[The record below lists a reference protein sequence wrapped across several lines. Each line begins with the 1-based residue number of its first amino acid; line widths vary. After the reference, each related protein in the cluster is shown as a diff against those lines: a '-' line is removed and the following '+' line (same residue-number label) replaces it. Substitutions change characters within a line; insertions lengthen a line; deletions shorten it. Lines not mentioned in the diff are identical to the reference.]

1 MTTEGEP
8 QPVRL
13 ASIVALDIVGFSTMS
28 EKNQQLAADKVASVR
43 KRVEEIV
50 ARNDGRIF
58 NTAGDGFMLEFASA
72 GKAVAAIDELI
83 NRKPKGE
90 PAIRVGAHVGD
101 VIVAANN
108 DLLGHGVNVAA
119 RLQSLAA
126 PNSALVSGEFRSM
139 ARTSPSAAFK
149 SKGRQPLENI
159 NQRVATFTIL
169 SRKQRVFRTMGRLAW
184 GAAFIGAAV
193 GGALVAPTAMNYAKT
208 QGWLAFLEPKAAPVE
223 LAEAPPIVEQP
234 VAAAA
239 APLANTLPPVPAQP
253 EAPIV
258 TEPTPATPPPEE
270 RLQPGQIVR
279 DCDACPELIVLPA
292 GAYMMGSPDK
302 EAGRSA
308 TEGPQ
313 REVTLKPIAMGTHE
327 VTFAEWDACLADGG
341 CNGFS
346 PQDQAWGR
354 GRRPAMGVS
363 WDDAQSYVAW
373 LNRKAGRTSYRL
385 PTEAEWE
392 YAARAGTMTRYAFG
406 NSIKRA
412 QAVFGAAKTDPVG
425 SYIANAFGLFDMHG
439 NVWEW
444 VADCHKAGYADAPV
458 DGAAVDDPA
467 CKLRVYRGGGYEDK
481 AENLRSANRRRAAPT
496 MRSPGIGFRVVRD
509 AG

>member
-239 APLANTLPPVPAQP
+239 APLANTLPPVPAEP

-279 DCDACPELIVLPA
+279 DCDSCPELIVLPA
-292 GAYMMGSPDK
+292 GAFMMGSPDK

-327 VTFAEWDACLADGG
+327 VTFAEWDACLI
-341 CNGFS
+341 
-346 PQDQAWGR
+346 
-354 GRRPAMGVS
+354 RRNKNVM
-363 WDDAQSYVAW
+363 DATKAFAGDL
-373 LNRKAGRTSYRL
+373 LNVLLAG
-385 PTEAEWE
+385 
-392 YAARAGTMTRYAFG
+392 
-406 NSIKRA
+406 KR
-412 QAVFGAAKTDPVG
+412 
-425 SYIANAFGLFDMHG
+425 
-439 NVWEW
+439 
-444 VADCHKAGYADAPV
+444 
-458 DGAAVDDPA
+458 
-467 CKLRVYRGGGYEDK
+467 
-481 AENLRSANRRRAAPT
+481 
-496 MRSPGIGFRVVRD
+496 
-509 AG
+509 